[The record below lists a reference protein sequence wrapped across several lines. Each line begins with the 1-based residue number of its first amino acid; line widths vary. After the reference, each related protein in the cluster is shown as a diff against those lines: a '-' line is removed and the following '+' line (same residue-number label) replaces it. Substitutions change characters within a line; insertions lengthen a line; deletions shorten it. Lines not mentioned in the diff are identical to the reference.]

1 MLTGASQAFPEPGQP
16 HGSQPVRLFAAN
28 GCLGCV
34 RFSSLL
40 LCLWEYAEQ
49 AYKLQTGAAAA
60 RLRGRGG
67 KAHFCCRTSF
77 TEKGQVNSI
86 SLQRT
91 WTAPQGA
98 TTGHHSCRTGH
109 VLRPHVGGCPANP
122 DCPCQP
128 ATGPHFAQS
137 HVPPLTQPDGVKGWR
152 TVGHLGAPGASPLF
166 PACFTDSNSEN

>member
-1 MLTGASQAFPEPGQP
+1 MRAFLLSAVLVSMGVCRAGIQAADWSRSSQIERPG
-16 HGSQPVRLFAAN
+16 
-28 GCLGCV
+28 
-34 RFSSLL
+34 
-40 LCLWEYAEQ
+40 
-49 AYKLQTGAAAA
+49 
-60 RLRGRGG
+60 GG

-98 TTGHHSCRTGH
+98 TTGRHSCRTDH
-109 VLRPHVGGCPANP
+109 MLWPHVGGCPANP

-128 ATGPHFAQS
+128 AAGPHFAQS
-137 HVPPLTQPDGVKGWR
+137 HVPPLTQPDGVQGWR

-166 PACFTDSNSEN
+166 PAYFTDSNSEN